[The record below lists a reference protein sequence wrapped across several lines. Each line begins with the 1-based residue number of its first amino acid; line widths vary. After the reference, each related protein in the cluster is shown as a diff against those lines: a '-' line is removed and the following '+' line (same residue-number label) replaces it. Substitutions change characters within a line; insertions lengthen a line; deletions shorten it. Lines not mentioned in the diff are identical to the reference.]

1 MDVCKFG
8 QYINEVKGDK
18 MKLIDFKS
26 MLIGILTCA
35 CIFLIMGQ
43 TSDNQI
49 GRYQLST
56 SLSEGNGVWIH
67 ETILDTQTGEVA
79 KRDSYHQLLYN
90 QHIK

>member
-1 MDVCKFG
+1 MIKNKS
-8 QYINEVKGDK
+8 IN
-18 MKLIDFKS
+18 FKS
-26 MLIGILTCA
+26 MLVGILTCA

-49 GRYQLST
+49 GRYQLAT
-56 SLSEGNGVWIH
+56 SFSEGNGGWIY

-79 KRDSYHQLLYN
+79 KRDSYHKLLYN

>member
-1 MDVCKFG
+1 
-8 QYINEVKGDK
+8 
-18 MKLIDFKS
+18 MKSIDFKS
-26 MLIGILTCA
+26 MLIGILVCA

-43 TSDNQI
+43 TSDNKI
-49 GRYQLST
+49 GRFQLAT

-67 ETILDTQTGEVA
+67 ETILDTQTGEIT

>member
-1 MDVCKFG
+1 MIK
-8 QYINEVKGDK
+8 NTS
-18 MKLIDFKS
+18 IDFKS
-26 MLIGILTCA
+26 MLVGILTCA